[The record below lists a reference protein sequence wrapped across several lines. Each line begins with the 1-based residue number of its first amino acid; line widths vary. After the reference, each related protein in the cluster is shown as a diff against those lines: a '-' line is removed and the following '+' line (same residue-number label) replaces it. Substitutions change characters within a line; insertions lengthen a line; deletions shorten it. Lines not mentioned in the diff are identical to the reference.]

1 MVDSS
6 VGIAGAAQLLPL
18 LDYADLDG
26 AALISE
32 DIATGVVVDNG
43 RIRLGD
49 GFWKRRSTYKQA
61 QRRERVMRAFRILL
75 VTILFAGLVPVELY
89 GQTSPAL
96 GHQTDEQIDS
106 LVDRLMRGE
115 GVPGISVAVAKQN
128 QLVYSKGFGLADVEN
143 SVPATDQTLY
153 RTASI
158 AKPMAAAVVLSLME
172 EGKLNLDEDVRTY
185 VPHFGKKRWVVTS
198 RQLLGH
204 LGGIRHYKSSAEASS
219 TEHFFSLQSALKT
232 FANDRLIHKPGSK
245 YRYSSFG
252 YNLLG
257 SVSEGAAEESFPHLL
272 QKRVLGPAGMVH
284 TVVDDTYVVIPN
296 RASGYIRATE
306 SLLTTLP
313 DDHNWVLG
321 KLYNSKLHDT
331 SMKIPGGGLLSTASD
346 LVRFATALNQ
356 RKLLKQST
364 LQTMWTRQR
373 TSDNKPTS
381 YGLGWSVGEKSGRR
395 AVWHGGAQSGTS
407 TTLLLYPDTGTCVAL
422 MSNLQRLKLM
432 ETAVAIA
439 DVVDPP
445 TYDYAP
451 AIEKLK
457 AAVRYEVAEKDLPA
471 FSISMVDRNKT
482 VWADG
487 FGFQDAEKKTPATAG
502 TVYRVGSISKLFT
515 DIAVVQLAEEGKLD
529 LDAPI
534 QKYLPGFQ
542 PNNPFG
548 VKQTL
553 RQMMTHRSGLV
564 RESPVGNYF
573 DPDEPSLTETVA
585 SLNQTKLV
593 YEPDTKTK
601 YSNAA
606 IAVVGSVLEN
616 QLDVTHPQRVR
627 QSIFEPLGMTNSS
640 FVATPEIAPKIA
652 TGWMWTYD
660 DRRSEAPSFLLGT
673 GPAGNLYSNVI
684 DLSKFLSCL
693 FNDGRTESGRI
704 LQPDSL
710 TEMISPRKDKNGKS
724 VGYGLGFRIS
734 SLDGHT
740 KVGHGGAVYGF
751 STQLGALPQRKLGV
765 AAASSLDASNGVVS
779 RLTNYA
785 LRLMLATQDG
795 KALPEYRSTIAIPA
809 DRISN
814 LLGTYREVDGDAEE
828 NRFTQISQ
836 LNGRV
841 MMERG
846 SFRHDLRA
854 AADDGS
860 IITDDVIGADTEVKR
875 EGEDRLRV
883 GDLTFERLPNI
894 PPQEIP
900 KRWRGL
906 IGEYGWDHNTLY
918 ILEDNGK
925 LYALIEWFY
934 RYPLKEVSENVFEFP
949 NYGLYHGEGLKFTR
963 TPDGRAT
970 EVNAAEVVFKRREV
984 GTKDGETFKIKP
996 VKPIDELRAKA
1007 LAANPPVEQGD
1018 FREANL
1024 TELVQLDPTIKL
1036 DIRYATTNNFTGAV
1050 FYKQPKA
1057 FMQHPAA
1064 EAVVRANARVR
1075 SRGLGLLIND
1085 AYRPWHVT
1093 KMFWDATPGDLKDFV
1108 ANPANGSRHN
1118 RGCAVD
1124 LTLYDLKT
1132 GEPIQ
1137 MVAGYDE
1144 FSPRSFPMY
1153 PGGTSRQR
1161 WYRDLLR
1168 RTMEA
1173 EGFTIYEFEWWHFD
1187 FGDWKKYRI
1196 GNVTFEEIDHH

>member
-1 MVDSS
+1 
-6 VGIAGAAQLLPL
+6 
-18 LDYADLDG
+18 
-26 AALISE
+26 
-32 DIATGVVVDNG
+32 
-43 RIRLGD
+43 
-49 GFWKRRSTYKQA
+49 
-61 QRRERVMRAFRILL
+61 MRAIRILF
-75 VTILFAGLVPVELY
+75 VAVFVAGLVPAESF
-89 GQTSPAL
+89 GQASRTPVQ
-96 GHQTDEQIDS
+96 QTNEQIDA
-106 LVDRLMRGE
+106 LVDRLMRDE

-143 SVPATDQTLY
+143 SVPATEQTRY

-158 AKPMAAAVVLSLME
+158 AKPMTAAVVLSLME

-185 VPHFGKKRWVVTS
+185 VPDFGKKRWVVTS

-204 LGGIRHYKSSAEASS
+204 LGGVRHYKSSAEASS
-219 TEHFFSLQSALKT
+219 TNHYFSLRAALKT
-232 FANDRLIHKPGSK
+232 FADDRLIHEPGSK

-257 SVSEGAAEESFPHLL
+257 SVCEGAGDDSFPSLL
-272 QKRVLGPAGMVH
+272 QKRVLGPAGMEH
-284 TVVDDTYVVIPN
+284 TVVDDTYAVISN

-313 DDHNWVLG
+313 DDHNWELG

-356 RKLLKQST
+356 QKVLRQTT
-364 LQTMWTRQR
+364 LQEMWTRQR
-373 TSDNKPTS
+373 TSDNKSTS
-381 YGLGWSVGEKSGRR
+381 YGLGWSVGQKSGRN

-407 TTLLLYPDTGTCVAL
+407 TTLLLYPETGTCVAL

-432 ETAVAIA
+432 KTAVAIA
-439 DVVDPP
+439 DVIDPP

-471 FSISMVDRNKT
+471 FSISMVDRDQV

-487 FGFQDAEKKTPATAG
+487 FGFQDAEKKTPATAE

-534 QKYLPGFQ
+534 QNYLPSFQ
-542 PNNPFG
+542 PKNPFG
-548 VKQTL
+548 VTQTL
-553 RQMMTHRSGLV
+553 RQMMTHLSGLV

-585 SLNQTKLV
+585 SLNQTELV

-616 QLDVTHPQRVR
+616 QLDVSHPQRVR
-627 QSIFEPLGMTNSS
+627 QSILDPLEMTNSS
-640 FVATPEIAPKIA
+640 FVVTPEVAPKLA

-660 DRRSEAPSFLLGT
+660 DRRFKAPEFLLGT

-704 LQPDSL
+704 LKPESL
-710 TEMISPRKDKNGKS
+710 AEMISPRKDANGKS

-734 SLDGHT
+734 DIDGHT

-779 RLTNYA
+779 RLANYA

-795 KALPEYRSTIAIPA
+795 KALPVYRSTIAIPA
-809 DRISN
+809 NRIPN
-814 LLGTYREVDGDAEE
+814 LLGTYREVDGKDEGS
-828 NRFTQISQ
+828 RYTKISE

-854 AADDGS
+854 AADDGA

-875 EGEDRLRV
+875 EGKDRLRV
-883 GDLTFERLPNI
+883 GGLKFERIPNE

-900 KRWRGL
+900 ERWRGL

-934 RYPLKEVSENVFEFP
+934 RYPLKEVSENEFEFP
-949 NYGLYHGEGLKFTR
+949 DYGLYHGEGLKFTR

-970 EVNAAEVVFKRREV
+970 KVNAAEVVFKRREV

-996 VKPIDELRAKA
+996 VKPIDELRAGA
-1007 LAANPPVEQGD
+1007 LAASPPDEPGD
-1018 FREANL
+1018 FRDANL
-1024 TELVQLDPTIKL
+1024 TELVKLDPTIKL
-1036 DIRYATTNNFTGAV
+1036 DIRYATKNNFTGAV
-1050 FYKQPKA
+1050 FYKRPKA
-1057 FMQHPAA
+1057 FMQKPAA
-1064 EAVVRANARVR
+1064 EAVVRANARLKK
-1075 SRGLGLLIND
+1075 RGLGLLIHD

-1144 FSPRSFPMY
+1144 FSPRSFPLY

-1161 WYRDLLR
+1161 WHRQLLR

-1173 EGFTIYEFEWWHFD
+1173 EGFTVYEFEWWHFD
-1187 FGDWKKYRI
+1187 YKDWKKYHI
-1196 GNVTFEEIDHH
+1196 GNVTFEEVDP